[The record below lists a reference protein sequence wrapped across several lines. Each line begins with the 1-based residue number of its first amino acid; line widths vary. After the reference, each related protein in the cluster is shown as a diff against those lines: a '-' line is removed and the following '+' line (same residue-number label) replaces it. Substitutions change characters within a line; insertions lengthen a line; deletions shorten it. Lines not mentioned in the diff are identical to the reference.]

1 MAMLNNQ
8 MVCGYIY
15 MGIGQKPVPPT
26 SKTAGAVLDV
36 HLFKYATTLVSHGK
50 PPLLMVKST

>member
-8 MVCGYIY
+8 MVGGYIY

-36 HLFKYATTLVSHGK
+36 HLFKYATTLVTH
-50 PPLLMVKST
+50 STPMKNHHC